1 MGQKQELPDQ
11 RQHPTQMESE
21 ELSDYPGED
30 MASGREATG
39 EDMGES
45 SQVSPS

>member
-1 MGQKQELPDQ
+1 MMQNQQLQDQQHRQE
-11 RQHPTQMESE
+11 QMDSE

-30 MASGREATG
+30 MESGRGGAG

-45 SQVSPS
+45 S

>member
-1 MGQKQELPDQ
+1 MMQKQESPDQ
-11 RQHPTQMESE
+11 QEHQAQMESE

>member
-1 MGQKQELPDQ
+1 MMQKQDSPDQ
-11 RQHPTQMESE
+11 RQHHGQTESE

>member
-1 MGQKQELPDQ
+1 MMQNQQLSDQ
-11 RQHPTQMESE
+11 QQHQVQMESE

-30 MASGREATG
+30 MESGRDGTG

-45 SQVSPS
+45 SQISPS